1 MVFFDIFQ
9 MSVKNLYRRKGR
21 TLLTVSGVVIGC
33 CAIVIMVSLGIGMKE
48 AQEKM
53 LAQMGNLTRI
63 TVSPSPSVS
72 KEKVNMDKEAVRHI
86 RGISG
91 IKSVVAREKLE
102 LGDLKLLAG
111 EKKQISE
118 GLRYNYRN
126 IGTGF

>member
-1 MVFFDIFQ
+1 
-9 MSVKNLYRRKGR
+9 
-21 TLLTVSGVVIGC
+21 
-33 CAIVIMVSLGIGMKE
+33 
-48 AQEKM
+48 M

-72 KEKVNMDKEAVRHI
+72 KEKVNMDKEAVRRI

-111 EKKQISE
+111 EKNRYQRDYVTIIGISE
-118 GLRYNYRN
+118 QDFEQLGYTLLEGKFPDKKPLDVLGEALAHLEAAKT
-126 IGTGF
+126 ISCEEL